1 MLVTKLVMRRNR
13 SSRNPRNA
21 SRGKRNHPRRSASA
35 DIKYGKN
42 RWWTRG
48 KLKKKKI
55 ASPKAASV
63 GIIGR
68 GISRFYLTIP
78 LRPPFPPITPFYTTV
93 SPVDDNVRITG
104 CSAETTLLY
113 KEDTPP
119 FLVAIILSFLYIYIY
134 RSYCSI
140 LPVVLPFLIRQLDI
154 QKASSFRPRMRW
166 KECWRMLRVLHILL
180 SIA

>member
-1 MLVTKLVMRRNR
+1 MMDAWK
-13 SSRNPRNA
+13 
-21 SRGKRNHPRRSASA
+21 
-35 DIKYGKN
+35 I
-42 RWWTRG
+42 
-48 KLKKKKI
+48 KKKKI

-134 RSYCSI
+134 IDPIVRSSLLFSLSWFGNWISKKHLLFGREC
-140 LPVVLPFLIRQLDI
+140 VGKNVG
-154 QKASSFRPRMRW
+154 
-166 KECWRMLRVLHILL
+166 ECWEYYVYCFQSRKNYFNRFVTTGDY
-180 SIA
+180 SRFA